1 MCLALLALLS
11 TTFSSHA
18 AYLRAD
24 FNLDGTV
31 DTNDLALWQANQ
43 GRVSSVPRPETVL
56 TPSLRVTPDRR
67 TVLSGENIT
76 LAASGG
82 TSTVHWAFVK
92 NPAGG
97 NLTATTGVSVAYVA
111 GNTSSNVDIIQAWD
125 ADNLL
130 TRTFM
135 NVISASEVASLGK
148 AIIVAGGKSLD
159 DPVWL
164 ATDYVSDKAFNVLRY
179 RGFSRENIQYLSFDP
194 EQDAD
199 GNGLL
204 DDIDYSSAFT
214 NVAETFTNWVGNAS
228 QLFVYLADHGSD
240 ASGQGYFRLN
250 GTEILSATNLDTW
263 LDGLQDTYGMDIIVV
278 MDFCYSG
285 SFVDEL
291 SYGGPASRIVLASA
305 SSNELTYFIAGGA
318 VSFSDS
324 FWSGILQGLDV
335 KGSYDLASV
344 SMDSFQQSVIEDG
357 AGGSNTVGRFVGATF
372 IAGKDYP
379 IIGSVLGVQL
389 LSEGTTATLWADDI
403 ESYYPVERVWCTIIP
418 PSHNPNTN
426 NGIPVVNIPE
436 IDLVYDN
443 TLGRFQNSFSGF
455 SEQGTYKVNFYAQD
469 IWGSVSPPKPT
480 SVIQAGVDE
489 RLILV
494 SAGTTNDANWA
505 NRDSMART
513 VYQTFIARQ
522 LTPERIFYMTAVTN
536 QDVTGDG
543 SNDVDNLVTLA
554 NFNFAFTN
562 WATNASVT
570 TVYLIGSDTNAEFR
584 LNSTQSISAAFL
596 DTVLDV
602 FQSTSRT
609 VNVVMEFPN
618 SGNYVSQ
625 LVPPAGKERI
635 SIASAKAGQ
644 TNVTESSGLLSFTG
658 HFMSHVV
665 SGRKIGDAYK
675 LARSSIRLASG
686 AVRQTAQ
693 LDDDGDGI
701 PDEKNVDGLIAVN
714 RYFGAA
720 FVTGDDAPSI
730 GSVVSNIIIGTSTSV
745 VLWAKDVLDVNGISN
760 VWAIITPP
768 SFSGGPLP
776 QTNLTYNPV
785 NSRYEIVYDELSET
799 GTYAVTFYAQD
810 TQGNISPP
818 YQTLM
823 FDADAFEVDDTAEI
837 ASIMEVG
844 DTQTNH
850 NFHTETDE
858 DWIRFYAVSGQ
869 VYEITA
875 EQQGENIDLALDLYF
890 EESDGSLT
898 PVDLGVD
905 LFGSG
910 IGEFEQTSVLSNA
923 PSGFYLIRV
932 FSADSNLFGAD
943 SDYDVT
949 INVPV
954 GGGNLI
960 VIAVNKLNSAVAISG
975 SSVQIDGG
983 TASNF
988 VSANNLS
995 FVNIA
1000 AGTRNVKVNV
1010 PAGFYPEEDPAASN
1024 QAQNVNNI
1032 TYGNPRNKGVANDA
1046 WQTVTFQFVPMTRA
1060 SGQVRDQITGEWLSG
1075 VKLSFRATSGIISNI
1090 IYDGYPNSAVY
1101 ENLWFSST
1109 NGSFPTN
1116 VVLPTV
1122 NYNLT
1127 LSKAGYSNAVFNGV
1141 IASPAVNSIQ
1151 SLGVRYMTPVDTN
1164 GNGIADSWENSYF
1177 GGSNVVA
1184 NEDADND
1191 GVNNRDEY
1199 RTGTIPTNSA
1209 SVLEVDSI
1217 LNANGFI
1224 LTWPVAQGR
1233 AYRAVGIDSLISNNW
1248 SVVGGPWTAAVGQSS
1263 MVYTNPTVATGRY
1276 HRVEALVP

>member
-1 MCLALLALLS
+1 LFATTLS
-11 TTFSSHA
+11 SQA

-24 FNLDGTV
+24 FNLDGVV
-31 DTNDLALWQANQ
+31 DTNDLALWTANQ
-43 GRVSSVPRPETVL
+43 GRVSAVPRPETVL
-56 TPSLRVTPDRR
+56 TPSLRVTPDRL

-159 DPVWL
+159 DPVWI

-179 RGFSRENIQYLSFDP
+179 RGFSRENIQYVSFDP

-199 GNGLL
+199 NNGLF
-204 DDIDYSSAFT
+204 DDIDASSAFT

-250 GTEILSATNLDTW
+250 GTEILSATNLDLW
-263 LDGLQDTYGMDIIVV
+263 LDDLQDTYNMDVIVV

-291 SYGGPASRIVLASA
+291 TYAGPANRIILASA

-335 KGSYDLASV
+335 KGSFDLAAEG
-344 SMDSFQQSVIEDG
+344 MNSFQQSVIEDG
-357 AGGSNTVGRFVGATF
+357 AGGSNAVGRFVGATF
-372 IAGKDYP
+372 VAGKDYP
-379 IIGSVLGVQL
+379 IIGTVLGVQL
-389 LSEGTTATLWADDI
+389 LTDGTTATLWADDI
-403 ESYYPVERVWCTIIP
+403 ESYYPVERVWCTILP
-418 PSHNPNTN
+418 PSHSPNTN

-436 IDLVYDN
+436 IDLIYDN
-443 TLGRFQNSFSGF
+443 TLGRHQNSFNGF
-455 SEQGTYKVNFYAQD
+455 AEQGTYKVNFYAQD
-469 IWGSVSPPKPT
+469 IWGSVSPPR
-480 SVIQAGVDE
+480 SSSIIQAGVDE

-494 SAGTTNDANWA
+494 SAGSTNDANWA
-505 NRDSMART
+505 KRDSMART

-536 QDVTGDG
+536 QDVLGIG
-543 SNDVDNLVTLA
+543 SNDVDRIVTL
-554 NFNFAFTN
+554 NNLNYAFTN
-562 WATNASVT
+562 WATNASVAT
-570 TVYLIGSDTNAEFR
+570 LYIIGDETNQFVR
-584 LNSTQSISAAFL
+584 LNPTQSVSATYIDGL
-596 DTVLDV
+596 LDV
-602 FQSTSRT
+602 FQSTSRA
-609 VNVVMEFPN
+609 VNVVMEFPG
-618 SGNYVSQ
+618 SGSFVSQ
-625 LVPPAGKERI
+625 LTPPAGQERI
-635 SIASAKAGQ
+635 NIASAKAGQ

-658 HFMSHVV
+658 HFMSHIVN
-665 SGRKIGDAYK
+665 GRKIGDAFK

-686 AVRQTAQ
+686 SVRQTAQ

-701 PDEKNVDGLIAVN
+701 PDEKNVDGLIAAN

-730 GSVVSNIIIGTSTSV
+730 GSVVSNIIIGSSTSV

-760 VWAIITPP
+760 VWAIITSP

-776 QTNLTYNPV
+776 QTNLTYNPA
-785 NSRYEIVYDELSET
+785 NSRYEVVYNDLSET

-823 FDADAFEVDDTAEI
+823 FDADAFEVDDSAEI
-837 ASIMEVG
+837 ASILEVG
-844 DTQTNH
+844 ETQTNH
-850 NFHTETDE
+850 NFHTDTDE
-858 DWIRFYAVSGQ
+858 DWIRFYAVPGED
-869 VYEITA
+869 YEISA
-875 EQQGENIDLALDLYF
+875 EQQGESIDLALELYF
-890 EESDGSLT
+890 EEPDGSLT
-898 PVDLGVD
+898 LIDSVDLLGT
-905 LFGSG
+905 G
-910 IGEFEQTSVLSNA
+910 IGEIESTSA
-923 PSGFYLIRV
+923 PLGTDTNLLSGFYLIRV
-932 FSADSNLFGAD
+932 FSADPSFFGAD
-943 SDYDVT
+943 SEYDVT

-960 VIAVNKLNSAVAISG
+960 VIAVNKLNSAGVIPG
-975 SSVQIDGG
+975 SSAQLDGG
-983 TASNF
+983 GALNF
-988 VSANNLS
+988 VSANN
-995 FVNIA
+995 IA
-1000 AGTRNVKVNV
+1000 YVSVPAGTRNVKVNV
-1010 PAGFYPEEDPAASN
+1010 PAGFYPEEDPVAAN
-1024 QAQNVNNI
+1024 QAANPANQ
-1032 TYGNPRNKGVANDA
+1032 TYGNPRNKSVANDA
-1046 WQTVTFQFVPMTRA
+1046 WQTATFQFVPMTRA
-1060 SGQVRDQITGEWLSG
+1060 QGQVRDQITGEWLSG

-1090 IYDGYPNSAVY
+1090 VYDGYPNNAVY

-1184 NEDADND
+1184 GEDADND

-1224 LTWPVAQGR
+1224 LTWPVSQGR

-1248 SVVGGPWTAAVGQSS
+1248 SVVGGPWTATVGQSS

-1276 HRVEALVP
+1276 HRVEALTP